1 MSSRIGADA
10 VNPSVVAR
18 LDAVRVDRHRIT
30 ILRDLSLEV
39 AAGEVVGVL
48 GANGSGKS
56 TLLEV
61 LATLVRPTSGTVELF
76 GRRLDPAGQRAVR
89 PRIGLVGHT
98 AALYDRLTLAENLR
112 LVARLIGQPAERA
125 DAALAEVGLER
136 AAHRP
141 AVACSQGMRRRA
153 DLARVLLTR
162 PGLVLLDEVHAGLDR
177 DAAALVDDV
186 VRAVAG
192 RDGGACVLVSHEPDR
207 LSGLCDRRVRV
218 RSGRVEA
225 EEPV

>member
-1 MSSRIGADA
+1 MGAGA
-10 VNPSVVAR
+10 VNGALVAQ
-18 LDAVRVDRHRIT
+18 LDAVRVDRHAVT
-30 ILRDLSLEV
+30 ILRDLSLGV
-39 AAGEVVGVL
+39 AAGEVIGVL

-61 LATLVRPTSGTVELF
+61 LATLVRPTSGTIELF
-76 GRRLDPAGQRAVR
+76 GRRLDPAGRRAVR

-98 AALYDRLTLAENLR
+98 AALYDRLSLAENLR
-112 LVARLIGQPAERA
+112 LVARLTGRSAEQA
-125 DAALAEVGLER
+125 DAALAEVGLDR
-136 AAHRP
+136 AAGRP

-177 DAAALVDDV
+177 DAVPLVDDV

-207 LSGLCDRRVRV
+207 LAGLCDRVVRV
-218 RSGRVEA
+218 RAGRVEA

>member
-1 MSSRIGADA
+1 MD
-10 VNPSVVAR
+10 PSVVAR
-18 LDAVRVDRHRIT
+18 LDAVHVDRHRVT
-30 ILRDLSLEV
+30 ILRELDLV
-39 AAGEVVGVL
+39 IVAGEVVGVL
-48 GANGSGKS
+48 GSNGSGKS

-76 GRRLDPAGQRAVR
+76 GRRLDASGRRAVR

-112 LVARLIGQPAERA
+112 LIARLVGEPDERA
-125 DAALAEVGLER
+125 DAVLAQVGLER
-136 AAHRP
+136 AADRL

-177 DAAALVDDV
+177 DAAPLVDDV
-186 VRAVAG
+186 VRTVAG
-192 RDGGACVLVSHEPDR
+192 RDGTACVLVSHDPDR
-207 LSGLCDRRVRV
+207 LVGLCDRLVRV

-225 EEPV
+225 EEPA

>member
-1 MSSRIGADA
+1 MGVDV
-10 VNPSVVAR
+10 VNSSVVAR
-18 LDAVRVDRHRIT
+18 LDAVRVDRHRVT
-30 ILRDLSLEV
+30 ILRELDLAI

-61 LATLVRPTSGTVELF
+61 LATLLRPTSGTVELF
-76 GRRLDPAGQRAVR
+76 GRRLDAAGRRAVR
-89 PRIGLVGHT
+89 PRIGLLGHT

-125 DAALAEVGLER
+125 DAALAQVGLER
-136 AAHRP
+136 AADRL

-177 DAAALVDDV
+177 DAAPLVDDV
-186 VRAVAG
+186 VRTVAG
-192 RDGGACVLVSHEPDR
+192 RDGAACVLVSHEPDR
-207 LSGLCDRRVRV
+207 LAGLCDRLVRV
-218 RSGRVEA
+218 RSGRVET
-225 EEPV
+225 EERA